1 LPLASSDKLARRETR
16 NEILKPRNLGAS
28 EPPGQEGEKGW
39 AFPDEGRPIPH
50 LALEDGVSGEV
61 GEDRA
66 RCLMAAIVV
75 LPSRWMSSSG
85 GGAASRSG

>member
-1 LPLASSDKLARRETR
+1 MIEARLMRMRDTEKPS
-16 NEILKPRNLGAS
+16 IL
-28 EPPGQEGEKGW
+28 
-39 AFPDEGRPIPH
+39 FV
-50 LALEDGVSGEV
+50 LALVDGVSGEV

>member
-1 LPLASSDKLARRETR
+1 MRDTDKPSIFFVR
-16 NEILKPRNLGAS
+16 
-28 EPPGQEGEKGW
+28 
-39 AFPDEGRPIPH
+39 
-50 LALEDGVSGEV
+50 ALVDGVSGVV